1 MTDIKYPSI
10 CDWETRIICGDRHNE
25 INFWLELA
33 NKYGSIILELGAGT
47 GWITIPLIRNNFQ
60 VYALDNS
67 HEMLNIL
74 KSSYLN
80 SGCGGELHIIQANM
94 RSFSLDTA
102 IIDAC
107 LIPYSAFQYLLT
119 ANDQIKCL
127 HSIHKHLKPHGI
139 ICLDL
144 DNNILSPPDSMNFSK
159 LYSEFNNDL
168 QAQITMFTSWETELI
183 SEIRTWQDY
192 YKIEFSDGRLYD
204 FINDISL
211 KSVSMQKLKS
221 LLEVAGFSIIE
232 ILGDY
237 YSHPY
242 QRNSDRL
249 IITAQKPYI

>member
-1 MTDIKYPSI
+1 MTDIKYSDI
-10 CDWETRIICGDRHNE
+10 CDWETRIVCGDRQNE

-33 NKYGSIILELGAGT
+33 NKYGSTILELGAGT
-47 GWITIPLIRNNFQ
+47 GSITIPLIQNNFL

-74 KSSYLN
+74 KTRYLN
-80 SGCGGELHIIQANM
+80 SSCGGELHTMQADM
-94 RSFSLDTA
+94 RNFSLNTK

-107 LIPYSAFQYLLT
+107 FIPYSAFQYLLT
-119 ANDQIKCL
+119 TYDQIECL

-139 ICLDL
+139 MCLDL
-144 DNNILSPPDSMNFSK
+144 DNNILSPPDYMNFSK
-159 LYSEFNNDL
+159 LYNEFNNEL

-183 SEIRTWQDY
+183 TEIRTWQDY

-204 FINDISL
+204 FTNDISL
-211 KSVSMQKLKS
+211 KSISLKQLKS
-221 LLEVAGFSIIE
+221 FLEKAGFCIIE

-237 YSHPY
+237 YFHPY

-249 IITAQKPYI
+249 IIIAQKIDI